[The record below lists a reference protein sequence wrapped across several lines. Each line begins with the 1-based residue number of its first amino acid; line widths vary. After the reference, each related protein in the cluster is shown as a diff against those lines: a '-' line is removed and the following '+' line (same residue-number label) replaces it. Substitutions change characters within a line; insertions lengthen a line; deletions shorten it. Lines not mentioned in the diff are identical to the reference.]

1 MKGRQ
6 IMRIKDFAETVS
18 TDVDFVVEDRNHK
31 LVWGYDP
38 DGDCACAHIDKYQ
51 LAKLEGDIISWH
63 IANDGSIWIHADLES
78 YTPSFYTMP
87 EISNI
92 KECMEEFFEYAESC
106 GVGALL

>member
-1 MKGRQ
+1 
-6 IMRIKDFAETVS
+6 MRIKDFAETVS
-18 TDVDFVVEDRNHK
+18 ATVDFVVEDQKNHN
-31 LVWGYDP
+31 LVWGIDP

-51 LAKLEGDIISWH
+51 LAQLDGEVINWH
-63 IANDGSIWIHADLES
+63 VASDGSIWIEVELDR
-78 YTPSFYTMP
+78 YTPSLYTMP